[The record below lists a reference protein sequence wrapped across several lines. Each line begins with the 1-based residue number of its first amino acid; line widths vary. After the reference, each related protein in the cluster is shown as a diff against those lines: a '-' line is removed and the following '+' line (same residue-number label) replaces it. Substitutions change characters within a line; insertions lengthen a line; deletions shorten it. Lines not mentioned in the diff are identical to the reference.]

1 MLAPATGWKCS
12 ACLISSA
19 FPMLRRFIRRASRL
33 ALLALALA
41 GCTHKNGSHTESS
54 PGASSPSAGKPSQ
67 VALGA
72 EVYAKYCK
80 LCHAADGT
88 GYAADNAPSLVSHNF
103 LRSATDDFIT
113 QGIRMG
119 RPGTAMA
126 AYGMLR
132 GGPLDDV
139 QIDSIVAFLRSKGP
153 YPVPVPET
161 PLTGDAT
168 RGATLFEKH
177 CQNCHGTEAVRGTAP
192 SLHNREF
199 LANARPAFI
208 RFAIE
213 HGRPPTPM
221 PAFTGKLSSEE
232 IGDVVVWL
240 RGLAPVGPASPPV
253 RNPRVPDNLPV
264 VINPNGAHASF
275 ELREDRY
282 VSAEQVKRALDK
294 KQRIV
299 ILDARPASDW
309 IQLRI
314 PGAISFP
321 HHELS
326 KVDRIPNDG
335 TWVVAYCAC
344 PHHASGEVVDA
355 LRKRNYPKTAVL
367 DEGILVWKNLGYPIE
382 GESAKNAPPPKPP
395 PPVKPAK

>member
-1 MLAPATGWKCS
+1 M
-12 ACLISSA
+12 
-19 FPMLRRFIRRASRL
+19 
-33 ALLALALA
+33 ALA
-41 GCTHKNGSHTESS
+41 GCTRKNGSHTETS
-54 PGASSPSAGKPSQ
+54 PAASSPSAAKPNQ

-72 EVYAKYCK
+72 ELYAKYCK

-88 GYAADNAPSLVSHNF
+88 GYAADNAPSLVSQNF

-161 PLTGDAT
+161 PLVGDRM
-168 RGATLFEKH
+168 RGAGLFEKH
-177 CQNCHGTEAVRGTAP
+177 CQECHGTETVRATAP

-199 LANARPAFI
+199 LANARPGFI

-221 PAFTGKLSSEE
+221 PAFVGKLSPEE
-232 IGDVVVWL
+232 IGHVVFWL
-240 RGLAPVGPASPPV
+240 KSLAPEGPASPPV
-253 RNPRVPDNLPV
+253 LNPRVPDNLPV
-264 VINPNGAHASF
+264 VINPKGAQASF
-275 ELREDRY
+275 TLRDDRY

-299 ILDARPASDW
+299 ILDARPASEW

-321 HHELS
+321 HHELANA
-326 KVDRIPNDG
+326 DRIPNDG
-335 TWVVAYCAC
+335 TWIVAYCAC

-355 LRKRNYPKTAVL
+355 LRKRDYPKTAVL
-367 DEGILVWKNLGYPIE
+367 DEGILVWRNLGYPVE
-382 GESAKNAPPPKPP
+382 GEAAQKAAPAA
-395 PPVKPAK
+395 KPAK

>member
-1 MLAPATGWKCS
+1 MRPRPFRCAPILG
-12 ACLISSA
+12 L
-19 FPMLRRFIRRASRL
+19 F
-33 ALLALALA
+33 ALALA

-54 PGASSPSAGKPSQ
+54 PVASAPSVTRPNQ
-67 VALGA
+67 VALGQDL
-72 EVYAKYCK
+72 YTRYCK

-88 GYAADNAPSLVSHNF
+88 GYAADNAPSLVSQNF

-153 YPVPVPET
+153 YPVPIPET
-161 PLTGDAT
+161 PLGGDSV
-168 RGATLFEKH
+168 RGAELFAKN
-177 CQNCHGTEAVRGTAP
+177 CQNCHGTESVRGTAP
-192 SLHNREF
+192 TLHNREF
-199 LANARPAFI
+199 LANARPAFL

-221 PAFTGKLSSEE
+221 PAFTGKLSSQE
-232 IGDVVVWL
+232 IGDVVLWL
-240 RGLAPVGPASPPV
+240 KSFAPQGPASPPV
-253 RNPRVPDNLPV
+253 LNPQIPDNLPV
-264 VINPNGAHASF
+264 VLNPKGAHPSF
-275 ELREDRY
+275 DLREGLY

-299 ILDARPASDW
+299 ILDARPGSDW
-309 IQLRI
+309 IQFRI

-321 HHELS
+321 YHELGA
-326 KVDRIPNDG
+326 KADRVPNDG
-335 TWVVAYCAC
+335 TWIVAYCAC
-344 PHHASGEVVDA
+344 PHHASGEVIAA
-355 LRKRNYPKTAVL
+355 LRQRNYSKTAVL

-382 GESAKNAPPPKPP
+382 GESVKNAPPGPP
-395 PPVKPAK
+395 APPAPQAPAAPQLPAAKPAKPAK

>member
-1 MLAPATGWKCS
+1 MRPRP
-12 ACLISSA
+12 
-19 FPMLRRFIRRASRL
+19 FRRASSI

-41 GCTHKNGSHTESS
+41 GCTRKNGSHTESS
-54 PGASSPSAGKPSQ
+54 QGEIMPNVTSPNQ
-67 VALGA
+67 VALG
-72 EVYAKYCK
+72 EQLYAKYCK

-153 YPVPVPET
+153 YPVPIPET
-161 PLTGDAT
+161 PLGGNSAN
-168 RGATLFEKH
+168 GAVLFAKH
-177 CQNCHGTEAVRGTAP
+177 CQNCHGTESVRGTAP
-192 SLHNREF
+192 TLHNREF

-221 PAFTGKLSSEE
+221 PAFTGELSSGE
-232 IGDVVVWL
+232 ISDVVVWL
-240 RGLAPVGPASPPV
+240 KSFAPEGPASPPV
-253 RNPRVPDNLPV
+253 QNPHVPDNLPV
-264 VINPNGAHASF
+264 VINPKGGHPSF
-275 ELREDRY
+275 ELRDSLY
-282 VSAEQVKRALDK
+282 VPAEQVKRALEK
-294 KQRIV
+294 KQRVV

-309 IQLRI
+309 IQLHI
-314 PGAISFP
+314 PGSISFP
-321 HHELS
+321 HHDLS
-326 KVDRIPNDG
+326 NVDRIPKDG

-344 PHHASGEVVDA
+344 PHHASGEVINA
-355 LRKRNYPKTAVL
+355 LRKRDYQNTAVL
-367 DEGILVWKNLGYPIE
+367 DEGIIVWKNLGYPVE
-382 GESAKNAPPPKPP
+382 GESVKNAPPAA
-395 PPVKPAK
+395 KPAK